1 MRRYWLCVRMAQS
14 IRVAPCLK
22 APYLSVMLSEPTY
35 LAARVVAPMIETHFA
50 RHRAAAQVPDADQ
63 LAPPPLAN
71 LVEAMIDAAFW
82 ASLRREE
89 GHPPKISLA
98 LLEPPQATQP
108 VVFSKRRLIPYNLLK
123 LAPAV
128 EQPGIHLGVWHDAEG
143 LYVWGT
149 ATGIP
154 PLCFVLEVVE
164 PGLLVV
170 KHRRA
175 DGFGKFV
182 NVAILRGDQLQL
194 VDADNAA
201 VDDCPALQRFLPGR
215 ELPSTTGEIDNVLVE
230 LAAVMRAHGR
240 GGLVLV
246 VPPGSE
252 QWQES
257 IVQPITY
264 PVRPAYLGI
273 AEGRQLEQAKW
284 QWREEIQRAIGIV
297 GGFTAVDGATVI
309 THDYHL
315 LAFGA
320 KVARAASSSPVDKMV
335 LTEPVVDSVARY
347 LHPAQNGGT
356 RHLAAAQFV
365 YDQRDSLALVASQD
379 GFFTVFAWSA
389 TLQMV
394 HAHRIDVLLL

>member
-1 MRRYWLCVRMAQS
+1 
-14 IRVAPCLK
+14 
-22 APYLSVMLSEPTY
+22 MLSEPSY

-50 RHRAAAQVPDADQ
+50 RHRAAAQPEEVAH
-63 LAPPPLAN
+63 LAPPLQ
-71 LVEAMIDAAFW
+71 LQWIETIIDVAFW

-89 GHPPKISLA
+89 GYAPKISLA
-98 LLEPPQATQP
+98 LLPPTQARQP
-108 VVFSKRRLIPYNLLK
+108 VVFGHVRRLIPYNLLK

-128 EQPGIHLGVWHDAEG
+128 AEPGIHLGVWYDEQG

-149 ATGIP
+149 AIGTP
-154 PLCFVLEVVE
+154 PLCFVLEVIE

-170 KHRRA
+170 KHRRT

-194 VDADNAA
+194 VDADNASVA
-201 VDDCPALQRFLPGR
+201 DCPALAAFLPGGFGK
-215 ELPSTTGEIDNVLVE
+215 EADETDTVLLE
-230 LAAVMRAHGR
+230 LAATMRAHGR

-246 VPPGSE
+246 VPAASE
-252 QWQES
+252 QWKAS
-257 IVQPITY
+257 IVQPMTY
-264 PVRPAYLGI
+264 PITPAYTGI
-273 AEGRQLEQAKW
+273 SEMQREDQSERKW
-284 QWREEIQRAIGIV
+284 QNRLLRNIGIV

-309 THDYHL
+309 TRDYHL

-320 KVARAASSSPVDKMV
+320 KVARAESSVPVDKMV
-335 LTEPVVDSVARY
+335 LTEPVVGSALQH

-365 YDQRDSLALVASQD
+365 HDQRDALALVASQD
-379 GFFTVFAWSA
+379 GFFTVFAWSEA
-389 TLQMV
+389 LQLV

>member
-1 MRRYWLCVRMAQS
+1 
-14 IRVAPCLK
+14 
-22 APYLSVMLSEPTY
+22 MLSEPTY

-50 RHRAAAQVPDADQ
+50 RHHAAAVAQDTDL
-63 LAPPPLAN
+63 LASPPSVH
-71 LVEAMIDAAFW
+71 LVEVMIDAAFW

-98 LLEPPQATQP
+98 LLEPEQAMQP

-128 EQPGIHLGVWHDAEG
+128 ELPGIHLGVWYDDEG

-154 PLCFVLEVVE
+154 PLCLVIEVVE

-194 VDADNAA
+194 VDAESALM
-201 VDDCPALQRFLPGR
+201 DDCPALQAFLPGR
-215 ELPSTTGEIDNVLVE
+215 SLPTTTGETDNVLGE
-230 LAAVMRAHGR
+230 LATVMRAHGR

-246 VPPGSE
+246 VPPNST

-264 PVRPAYLGI
+264 PVLPAYIGI
-273 AEGRQLEQAKW
+273 AEGRQQEQAKW
-284 QWREEIQRAIGIV
+284 KWREEIQRAIGIV

-309 THDYHL
+309 TRDYHL
-315 LAFGA
+315 LAFGV
-320 KVARAASSSPVDKMV
+320 KVARAETSVPVDKMV

-365 YDQRDSLALVASQD
+365 YDQRDALALVASQD
-379 GFFTVFAWSA
+379 GYFTVFAWSE

>member
-1 MRRYWLCVRMAQS
+1 
-14 IRVAPCLK
+14 
-22 APYLSVMLSEPTY
+22 MLSEPTY
-35 LAARVVAPMIETHFA
+35 LAARVVAPMIEAHFA
-50 RHRAAAQVPDADQ
+50 RHRAGANPTDVAQ
-63 LAPPPLAN
+63 LAPPPPAQW
-71 LVEAMIDAAFW
+71 VEAIIDVAFW

-98 LLEPPQATQP
+98 LLQPAQAGQP
-108 VVFSKRRLIPYNLLK
+108 VVFGQRRLTPYNLLK

-128 EQPGIHLGVWHDAEG
+128 EQPGIHLGVWYDAEG

-149 ATGIP
+149 ATEIP
-154 PLCFVLEVVE
+154 PLSFVLEVVE

-170 KHRRA
+170 KHRRT

-194 VDADNAA
+194 VDAENIA
-201 VDDCPALQRFLPGR
+201 VDDCPALQKFLPGHDQNTSAN
-215 ELPSTTGEIDNVLVE
+215 ETDNVLVE

-246 VPPGSE
+246 VPSASTL
-252 QWQES
+252 WQES
-257 IVQPITY
+257 IVQPMTY
-264 PVRPAYLGI
+264 PVTPAYMGI
-273 AEGRQLEQAKW
+273 AEVQQGQSKRKW
-284 QWREEIQRAIGIV
+284 LEEIQRNIGIV
-297 GGFTAVDGATVI
+297 GGFTAVDGATII
-309 THDYHL
+309 TRDYHL

-320 KVARAASSSPVDKMV
+320 KVARAKWSQPVDKMV
-335 LTEPVVDSVARY
+335 LTEPVIDSPARY

-365 YDQRDSLALVASQD
+365 FDQRDSLALVASQD
-379 GFFTVFAWSA
+379 GFFTVFAWSVA
-389 TLQMV
+389 LQMV

>member
-1 MRRYWLCVRMAQS
+1 
-14 IRVAPCLK
+14 
-22 APYLSVMLSEPTY
+22 MLSEPSY

-50 RHRAAAQVPDADQ
+50 RHRAAAQPGEVAR
-63 LAPPPLAN
+63 LAPPPQGQW
-71 LVEAMIDAAFW
+71 VETIIDVAFW

-89 GHPPKISLA
+89 GYSPKISLA
-98 LLEPPQATQP
+98 LLPPDQATQP
-108 VVFSKRRLIPYNLLK
+108 VVFAHPRRLIPYNLLK

-128 EQPGIHLGVWHDAEG
+128 AQPGIHLGVWFDDDG

-149 ATGIP
+149 AIGIP
-154 PLCFVLEVVE
+154 PLCFVLEVIE

-170 KHRRA
+170 KHRRT

-194 VDADNAA
+194 VDADNANVA
-201 VDDCPALQRFLPGR
+201 DCPALDAFLPGGF
-215 ELPSTTGEIDNVLVE
+215 GEEAEEPDTVLLE
-230 LAAVMRAHGR
+230 LASAMRAHGR

-246 VPPGSE
+246 VPAQSE
-252 QWQES
+252 EWKAS
-257 IVQPITY
+257 IVQPMTY
-264 PVRPAYLGI
+264 PITPAYRGI
-273 AEGRQLEQAKW
+273 VEAQEQDQSERKW
-284 QWREEIQRAIGIV
+284 QDRLLRNIGIV

-309 THDYHL
+309 TREYHL

-320 KVARAASSSPVDKMV
+320 KVSRADGSAPVDKMV
-335 LTEPVVDSVARY
+335 LTEPVVGSSMQH

-365 YDQRDSLALVASQD
+365 HDQRNALALVASQD
-379 GFFTVFAWSA
+379 GYFTVFAWSA
-389 TLQMV
+389 SLQMV

>member
-1 MRRYWLCVRMAQS
+1 
-14 IRVAPCLK
+14 
-22 APYLSVMLSEPTY
+22 MLSEPTY
-35 LAARVVAPMIETHFA
+35 LAARMVAPMIEAHFA
-50 RHRAAAQVPDADQ
+50 RHRAGANVRDLAQ
-63 LAPPPLAN
+63 LAPPPAAS
-71 LVEAMIDAAFW
+71 LVEVIIDAAFW

-89 GHPPKISLA
+89 GYSPKISLA
-98 LLEPPQATQP
+98 LLEPEQASQA
-108 VVFSKRRLIPYNLLK
+108 VVFGHRRRLMPYNLLK

-128 EQPGIHLGVWHDAEG
+128 EQPGIHLGVWHDEEG

-154 PLCFVLEVVE
+154 PLCFVLEVIE

-175 DGFGKFV
+175 DGFGKFI

-194 VDADNAA
+194 VDAENVA
-201 VDDCPALQRFLPGR
+201 VDDCPALQAFLPGQG
-215 ELPSTTGEIDNVLVE
+215 LPTETGEIDNVMVE

-246 VPPGSE
+246 VPPGSS

-257 IVQPITY
+257 IVQPMSY
-264 PVRPAYLGI
+264 PVLPAYIGI
-273 AEGRQLEQAKW
+273 AEGRQHEQARWKW
-284 QWREEIQRAIGIV
+284 EEQIQRAIGIV

-309 THDYHL
+309 TSDYHM
-315 LAFGA
+315 LAFGV
-320 KVARAASSSPVDKMV
+320 KVARAESSVPVDKMV
-335 LTEPVVDSVARY
+335 LTEPVIDSIARY

-365 YDQRDSLALVASQD
+365 YDQRDALALVASQD
-379 GFFTVFAWSA
+379 GFFTVFAWSTKLA
-389 TLQMV
+389 MV

>member
-1 MRRYWLCVRMAQS
+1 
-14 IRVAPCLK
+14 
-22 APYLSVMLSEPTY
+22 MLSEPTY

-50 RHRAAAQVPDADQ
+50 AARPREIAH
-63 LAPPPLAN
+63 LAPPPDVQW
-71 LVEAMIDAAFW
+71 VETIIDVAFW

-89 GHPPKISLA
+89 GYSPKISLA
-98 LLEPPQATQP
+98 LLPPDRASQP
-108 VVFSKRRLIPYNLLK
+108 VVFAHKRRLMPYNLLK

-128 EQPGIHLGVWHDAEG
+128 EQPGIHLGVWYDADG

-149 ATGIP
+149 AIGIP
-154 PLCFVLEVVE
+154 PLCFVLEVIE

-194 VDADNAA
+194 VDVDNAA
-201 VDDCPALQRFLPGR
+201 VSDCPALQAFLSDQALAT
-215 ELPSTTGEIDNVLVE
+215 EMGEADTVLVE
-230 LAAVMRAHGR
+230 LASAMRAHGR
-240 GGLVLV
+240 GGLVLI
-246 VPPGSE
+246 VPPDS
-252 QWQES
+252 QTWQAS
-257 IVQPITY
+257 IVQPMTY
-264 PVRPAYLGI
+264 PVTPAYMGI
-273 AEGRQLEQAKW
+273 AEMQREDQTERKW
-284 QWREEIQRAIGIV
+284 QDGLLRNIGIV
-297 GGFTAVDGATVI
+297 GGFTAVDGATII
-309 THDYHL
+309 TRDYHL

-320 KVARAASSSPVDKMV
+320 KVARAEHSTPVDKMV
-335 LTEPVVDSVARY
+335 LTEPVVGSVVQH

-379 GFFTVFAWSA
+379 GYFTLFAWSV
-389 TLQMV
+389 TLEMV

>member
-1 MRRYWLCVRMAQS
+1 
-14 IRVAPCLK
+14 
-22 APYLSVMLSEPTY
+22 MLSEPTY

-50 RHRAAAQVPDADQ
+50 RHRAAARPRDVAH
-63 LAPPPLAN
+63 LAPPPDVQW
-71 LVEAMIDAAFW
+71 VETIIDVAFW

-89 GHPPKISLA
+89 GYSPKISLA
-98 LLEPPQATQP
+98 LLPPDKALQP
-108 VVFSKRRLIPYNLLK
+108 VVFAHKRRLMPYNLLK

-128 EQPGIHLGVWHDAEG
+128 EQPGIHLGVWYDADG

-149 ATGIP
+149 AIGIP
-154 PLCFVLEVVE
+154 PLCFVLEVIE

-201 VDDCPALQRFLPGR
+201 VADCPALQAFLP
-215 ELPSTTGEIDNVLVE
+215 EQTLATEMGETDNVLVE
-230 LAAVMRAHGR
+230 LASAMRAHGR
-240 GGLVLV
+240 GGLVLI
-246 VPPGSE
+246 VPPNS
-252 QWQES
+252 QSWQSS
-257 IVQPITY
+257 IVQPMTY
-264 PVRPAYLGI
+264 PVTPAYMGI
-273 AEGRQLEQAKW
+273 AEMQREDQTERKW
-284 QWREEIQRAIGIV
+284 QDGLLRNIGIV

-309 THDYHL
+309 TRDYHL

-320 KVARAASSSPVDKMV
+320 KVARAEHSTPVDKMV
-335 LTEPVVDSVARY
+335 LTEPVVGSIEQH

-379 GFFTVFAWSA
+379 GYFTLFAWSV
-389 TLQMV
+389 TLEMV

>member
-1 MRRYWLCVRMAQS
+1 
-14 IRVAPCLK
+14 
-22 APYLSVMLSEPTY
+22 MLSEPTY
-35 LAARVVAPMIETHFA
+35 LAARVVAPMVETHFA
-50 RHRAAAQVPDADQ
+50 RHRVAANLPDPSQ
-63 LAPPPLAN
+63 LAPTPSAS
-71 LVEAMIDAAFW
+71 LVEAIIDAAFW

-89 GHPPKISLA
+89 GHPPKISLT
-98 LLEPPQATQP
+98 LLEPHQATQP

-128 EQPGIHLGVWHDAEG
+128 EQPGIHLGVWYDDEG

-154 PLCFVLEVVE
+154 PLCFVLEVLE

-194 VDADNAA
+194 VDAENMLA
-201 VDDCPALQRFLPGR
+201 DDCPALQRFLPGR
-215 ELPSTTGEIDNVLVE
+215 EIPSATGQTDNVLVE
-230 LAAVMRAHGR
+230 LSAVMRAHGR

-246 VPPGSE
+246 VPPGSTR
-252 QWQES
+252 WQES
-257 IVQPITY
+257 IVQPMTY
-264 PVRPAYLGI
+264 PVLPAYMGI
-273 AEGRQLEQAKW
+273 AEGQQEQARWKW
-284 QWREEIQRAIGIV
+284 QEDIRRAIGIV

-309 THDYHL
+309 TDDYHM

-320 KVARAASSSPVDKMV
+320 KIARAETSTPVDKMV
-335 LTEPVVDSVARY
+335 LTEPVVDSVPRY

-379 GFFTVFAWSA
+379 GYFTVFAWS
-389 TLQMV
+389 TKLEMV

>member
-1 MRRYWLCVRMAQS
+1 
-14 IRVAPCLK
+14 
-22 APYLSVMLSEPTY
+22 MLSEPTY
-35 LAARVVAPMIETHFA
+35 LAARVVAPMIESHFA
-50 RHRAAAQVPDADQ
+50 RHREAATAHDPATF
-63 LAPPPLAN
+63 APMPSAS
-71 LVEAMIDAAFW
+71 LVEVVIDAAFW

-98 LLEPPQATQP
+98 LLQPHQATQP
-108 VVFSKRRLIPYNLLK
+108 VVFTKRRLIPYNLLK

-128 EQPGIHLGVWHDAEG
+128 EQPGIHLGVWHDDEG

-194 VDADNAA
+194 VDAENAA
-201 VDDCPALQRFLPGR
+201 VDDCPALQMFLPGQI
-215 ELPSTTGEIDNVLVE
+215 LPASGTGEVDNVLVE

-246 VPPGSE
+246 VPSGST
-252 QWQES
+252 QWQNS

-264 PVRPAYLGI
+264 PVLPAYTGI
-273 AEGRQLEQAKW
+273 AEGRHLEQAKW
-284 QWREEIQRAIGIV
+284 KWREEIQQAIGIV

-309 THDYHL
+309 TRDYHL

-320 KVARAASSSPVDKMV
+320 KVARAESSTPVDRMV
-335 LTEPVVDSVARY
+335 LTEPVLDSVARY

-365 YDQRDSLALVASQD
+365 YDQRDALALVASQD
-379 GFFTVFAWSA
+379 GFFTVFAWSES
-389 TLQMV
+389 LQMV

>member
-1 MRRYWLCVRMAQS
+1 
-14 IRVAPCLK
+14 
-22 APYLSVMLSEPTY
+22 MLSEPTY
-35 LAARVVAPMIETHFA
+35 LAARVVAPMVETHFA
-50 RHRAAAQVPDADQ
+50 RHRVAASPSDADR
-63 LAPPPLAN
+63 LAAPPSAS
-71 LVEAMIDAAFW
+71 LVEAIIDAAFW

-89 GHPPKISLA
+89 GHPPRISLA
-98 LLEPPQATQP
+98 LLEPHQATQP

-128 EQPGIHLGVWHDAEG
+128 EQPGIHLGVWYDDEG

-154 PLCFVLEVVE
+154 PLCFVLEVIE

-194 VDADNAA
+194 VDAENMLA
-201 VDDCPALQRFLPGR
+201 DDCPALQRFLPGR
-215 ELPSTTGEIDNVLVE
+215 ELPSATGQTDNVLVE
-230 LAAVMRAHGR
+230 LSAVMRAHGR

-246 VPPGSE
+246 VPPGSTR
-252 QWQES
+252 WQES

-264 PVRPAYLGI
+264 PVLPAYIGI
-273 AEGRQLEQAKW
+273 AEGQQEQARWKW
-284 QWREEIQRAIGIV
+284 QEDIRRAIGIV

-309 THDYHL
+309 TNDYHM

-320 KVARAASSSPVDKMV
+320 KVSRAESSTPVDKMV
-335 LTEPVVDSVARY
+335 LTEPVVDSVPRY

-365 YDQRDSLALVASQD
+365 HDQRDSLALVASQD
-379 GFFTVFAWSA
+379 GYFTVFAWS
-389 TLQMV
+389 TKLEMV
-394 HAHRIDVLLL
+394 HAHRVDVLLL

>member
-1 MRRYWLCVRMAQS
+1 
-14 IRVAPCLK
+14 
-22 APYLSVMLSEPTY
+22 MLSEPTY
-35 LAARVVAPMIETHFA
+35 LAARVVAPMIAKHFA
-50 RHRAAAQVPDADQ
+50 RHRADARPEDVEQ
-63 LAPPPLAN
+63 LAPIPPAG
-71 LVEAMIDAAFW
+71 LVEVMIDAAFW

-89 GHPPKISLA
+89 GHPPRISLA
-98 LLEPPQATQP
+98 LLEPAQTTLP
-108 VVFSKRRLIPYNLLK
+108 VVFGQRRRLMPYNLLK

-128 EQPGIHLGVWHDAEG
+128 EQPGIHLGVWYDEDG

-149 ATGIP
+149 ATSIP

-194 VDADNAA
+194 VDEDNVA
-201 VDDCPALQRFLPGR
+201 VADCPALQGFLPDQG
-215 ELPSTTGEIDNVLVE
+215 LPTTRGEIDNVMVE

-240 GGLVLV
+240 GGLVLI
-246 VPPGSE
+246 VPNQSTA
-252 QWQES
+252 WQES

-264 PVRPAYLGI
+264 PVVPAYGGI
-273 AEGRQLEQAKW
+273 AEDRGADQTRWKW
-284 QWREEIQRAIGIV
+284 QEEVRRAIGIV
-297 GGFTAVDGATVI
+297 GGFTAVDGATII
-309 THDYHL
+309 TQDYHL

-320 KVARAASSSPVDKMV
+320 KVARAETSVPVDKMV
-335 LTEPVVDSVARY
+335 LTEPVIDSQARF

-365 YDQRDSLALVASQD
+365 HDQRDSVALVASQD
-379 GFFTVFAWSA
+379 GFFTVFAWSE

-394 HAHRIDVLLL
+394 HGHRIDVLLL

>member
-1 MRRYWLCVRMAQS
+1 
-14 IRVAPCLK
+14 
-22 APYLSVMLSEPTY
+22 MLSEPTY
-35 LAARVVAPMIETHFA
+35 LAARVVAPMIEAHFA
-50 RHRAAAQVPDADQ
+50 RHRSTANLQDETH
-63 LAPPPLAN
+63 LAPPTPAR
-71 LVEAMIDAAFW
+71 LVEVMIDAAFW

-98 LLEPPQATQP
+98 LLEPHQATQP

-128 EQPGIHLGVWHDAEG
+128 EQPGIHLGVWHDEQG

-154 PLCFVLEVVE
+154 PLCFVLEVIE

-194 VDADNAA
+194 VDAENSM
-201 VDDCPALQRFLPGR
+201 VDDCPALQRFLPGK
-215 ELPSTTGEIDNVLVE
+215 EIPSATGQTDNVLVE
-230 LAAVMRAHGR
+230 LSAVMRAHGR

-246 VPPGSE
+246 VPPGST

-257 IVQPITY
+257 IVKPMTY
-264 PVRPAYLGI
+264 PVLPAYMGI
-273 AEGRQLEQAKW
+273 AEGQQEQARWKW
-284 QWREEIQRAIGIV
+284 QEDIRRAIGIV

-309 THDYHL
+309 TSDYHM

-320 KVARAASSSPVDKMV
+320 KVARAETSAPVDKMV
-335 LTEPVVDSVARY
+335 LTEPVVDSVPRY

-379 GFFTVFAWSA
+379 GFFTVFAWS
-389 TLQMV
+389 TKLEMV

>member
-1 MRRYWLCVRMAQS
+1 
-14 IRVAPCLK
+14 
-22 APYLSVMLSEPTY
+22 MLSEPTY

-50 RHRAAAQVPDADQ
+50 RHHAAAVAQDTDL
-63 LAPPPLAN
+63 LASPPSVH
-71 LVEAMIDAAFW
+71 LVEVMIDAAFW

-98 LLEPPQATQP
+98 LLEPEQAMQP

-128 EQPGIHLGVWHDAEG
+128 ELPGIHLGVWYDDEG

-154 PLCFVLEVVE
+154 PLCLVIEVVE

-194 VDADNAA
+194 VDAESALM
-201 VDDCPALQRFLPGR
+201 DDCPALQAFLPGR
-215 ELPSTTGEIDNVLVE
+215 SLPTTTGETDNVLGE
-230 LAAVMRAHGR
+230 LATVMRAHGR

-246 VPPGSE
+246 VPPNST

-264 PVRPAYLGI
+264 PVLPAYIGI
-273 AEGRQLEQAKW
+273 AEGRQQEQAKW
-284 QWREEIQRAIGIV
+284 KWREEIQRAIGIV

-309 THDYHL
+309 TRDYHL
-315 LAFGA
+315 LAFGV
-320 KVARAASSSPVDKMV
+320 KVARAETSVPVDKMV
-335 LTEPVVDSVARY
+335 MTEPVVDSVARY

-365 YDQRDSLALVASQD
+365 YDQRDALALVASQD
-379 GFFTVFAWSA
+379 GYFTVFAWSE